1 MKKKTIQTKRK
12 RTKRDKITLL
22 NVSMMQGDDKPNND
36 VSNEIHI
43 GGQLGIPEKTQVPKN
58 KKRRKPLTGIDLL
71 NKRITFADIRKQSQ
85 KLNLIKTH
93 T

>member
-12 RTKRDKITLL
+12 HTKRDKITLL

>member
-1 MKKKTIQTKRK
+1 MKKKTIQAKRQ
-12 RTKRDKITLL
+12 RTKSGNITPL
-22 NVSMMQGDDKPNND
+22 NVSSMQGDDKPNND
-36 VSNEIHI
+36 VINEIHI
-43 GGQLGIPEKTQVPKN
+43 GGQLGMPEETKVPKN